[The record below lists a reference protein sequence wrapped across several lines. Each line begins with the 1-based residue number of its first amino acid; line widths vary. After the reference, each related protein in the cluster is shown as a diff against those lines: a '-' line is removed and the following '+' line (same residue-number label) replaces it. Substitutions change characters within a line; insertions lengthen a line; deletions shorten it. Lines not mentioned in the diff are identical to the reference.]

1 LGGYEAP
8 PTQISIT
15 NKNQALAL
23 PNQIFSHLKIMPK
36 KNSSPVALPARMD
49 LAIDSLSD
57 MRIVVLKFPFS
68 KEVQDFCRDIK
79 QVLRSNAKVYAPY
92 RQLNNAILACTSTL
106 TYGFESSIPIDDIPQ
121 RQALAVGKSMESIA
135 TPAQIYEL
143 IYIWAQNW
151 TTQFLNKQANKDE
164 VRSVCDRFLSA
175 IDKIP
180 SDWQWEYI
188 QPETLIKDINTQNG
202 LGYQAIPSL
211 LVSLL
216 HEQTCTISS
225 GAGEQTIVWRKVQG
239 DGSTKTGLH
248 LISQPFKATYYIDDN
263 DDEKEG
269 FFAYRLDFHLQTQ
282 AGRLNSSGHLKPWIF
297 VNLSCQRYA
306 HEPLVKNNYG
316 RDISILMGMNK
327 ARLDEY
333 PIDSTLVRL
342 TVENNAGKSWQ
353 EQLPDVLTAFK
364 ARPLVSPSDILN
376 DPIKFG
382 NLDYIDNWERDEYY
396 IVHAEGYGYRQE
408 SQKGRGHGHSI
419 KTGFSLKER
428 ADIINQI
435 IQLLDGIL
443 IPDRSMEC
451 DVPTPS
457 GKKLPLAMSDYE
469 SHRTSLNPS
478 EIKKHDRT
486 EEEKETYIKAK
497 QIIVAN
503 AIKPSFDR
511 KHTYILIIYQERHTR
526 ELVRQQLHKAF
537 LIKEG
542 DDFPA
547 HINVIDIFID
557 NSHLL
562 EKLTVSGLPS
572 TNKDFDKEID
582 KQHYLKR
589 KEWQAFIQEKIVHL
603 VNDKSNSDLFAIIE
617 IGTSNVKGVHPRQS
631 IRGAV
636 REACVLENINSQMLQ
651 TVKQKEKENSTDDAS
666 YTKATEGRVLNAVLD
681 LTLRQTGTLYGMPS
695 EIHKVAGISEEI
707 AQQLD
712 LIVFC
717 RVKKNNYIGNTPF
730 QYAVAV
736 RLSATGLVDV
746 LLPNREQ
753 WIPYSQAG
761 LAIGKLF
768 HQARKKDKNS
778 LDLVQMKGGQLVKFV
793 ADVLSQHLEYPT
805 IALIEADVWRNE
817 GSKGDRA
824 WFQLKNENLLA
835 QRDILNFSHV
845 PGHATYQRDD
855 CKLTNLLGII
865 RIRSGQETPQYVPN
879 RETWNEDKETSDFT
893 KLSGFIDKTVPELL
907 HYFSVG
913 RIPDTQKKTQHT
925 INNRELYKNDPGAA
939 NIAYKHQQMV
949 EMLPFFVRP
958 DFQTEDNLK
967 ALCRVPHLLRTSPA
981 FTRGNISRP
990 YPMHLGIESIE
1001 DLLCIL
1007 DLD

>member
-1 LGGYEAP
+1 
-8 PTQISIT
+8 
-15 NKNQALAL
+15 
-23 PNQIFSHLKIMPK
+23 M
-36 KNSSPVALPARMD
+36 LPARMD
-49 LAIDSLSD
+49 LAIDSFSD
-57 MRIVVLKFPFS
+57 MRIFVLNFPFA
-68 KEVQDFCRDIK
+68 KEVKIFCQDLE
-79 QVLRSNAKVYAPY
+79 QVLRKNKKISAPY

-106 TYGFESSIPIDDIPQ
+106 TYGFEYLTYIDYIP
-121 RQALAVGKSMESIA
+121 RYQALAIGKSTELIP
-135 TPAQIYEL
+135 TPVQIYEL

-151 TTQFLNKQANKDE
+151 TTQLLNKQANKDE
-164 VRSVCDRFLSA
+164 VQSVCDRFLAEISET
-175 IDKIP
+175 P
-180 SDWQWEYI
+180 PDWQWEDI
-188 QPETLIKDINTQNG
+188 QPEALIKDISTQNG

-216 HEQTCTISS
+216 HERDCTISS
-225 GAGEQTIVWRKVQG
+225 GNQAQTIVWRKVQG

-248 LISQPFKATYYIDDN
+248 LVSQPFRAAYIDDN
-263 DDEKEG
+263 DNEKEG
-269 FFAYRLDFHLQTQ
+269 YFAYRLDFYLHTH
-282 AGRLNSSGHLKPWIF
+282 AGRFNSYGHLKPWIF
-297 VNLSCQRYA
+297 TRVSCQRYA
-306 HEPLVKNNYG
+306 HEPLTDSNHG
-316 RDISILMGMNK
+316 RDISILIGMNK

-342 TVENNAGKSWQ
+342 TVKNNTSKSWQ
-353 EQLPDVLTAFK
+353 EQLPDLLNAFK
-364 ARPLVSPSDILN
+364 ARSLVTPQDILN
-376 DPIKFG
+376 APIEFG
-382 NLDYIDNWERDEYY
+382 NLDNIDNWNKDEYY
-396 IVHAEGYGYRQE
+396 IVHAEGYGYKQE
-408 SQKGRGHGHSI
+408 GKKGKGHGHAI

-428 ADIINQI
+428 ADIINKI

-457 GKKLPLAMSDYE
+457 GKKLPLAMSHYE
-469 SHRTSLNPS
+469 LHRTSLNPS
-478 EIKKHDRT
+478 EINKHAKT
-486 EEEKETYIKAK
+486 EEEKEIYIKAK
-497 QIIVAN
+497 QIIIAN
-503 AIKPSFDR
+503 AIKPSFAR
-511 KHTYILIIYQERHTR
+511 KHIYVFIIYRERYTR

-537 LIKEG
+537 LIPEG

-572 TNKDFDKEID
+572 INKDFDKEID
-582 KQHYLKR
+582 KQCYLKR

-603 VNDKSNSDLFAIIE
+603 VKDKSNSDLFAIIE

-631 IRGAV
+631 IYGAV
-636 REACVLENINSQMLQ
+636 REACILECINSQMLQ
-651 TVKQKEKENSTDDAS
+651 TVKPKAQAEAQENNKDDTAYS
-666 YTKATEGRVLNAVLD
+666 QATEGRVLNAVLD
-681 LTLRQTGTLYGMPS
+681 LTLRQTGALYGMPS
-695 EIHKVAGISEEI
+695 EIYRVAEISEDISQKLDVI
-707 AQQLD
+707 A
-712 LIVFC
+712 FS
-717 RVKKNNYIGNTPF
+717 RVKKNNDIGNNPF
-730 QYAVAV
+730 QYTVAV
-736 RLSATGLVDV
+736 RLSATGVVSV
-746 LLPNREQ
+746 LLPNQKQ
-753 WIPYSQAG
+753 WLPYSQAG
-761 LAIGKLF
+761 LAIGRLF
-768 HQARKKDKNS
+768 HQARKKDTDS
-778 LDLVQMKGGQLVKFV
+778 LKHVQMKGGQLVKFV
-793 ADVLSQHLEYPT
+793 ADVLSQHLEHPT
-805 IALIEADVWRNE
+805 IALIEAEVWRNE
-817 GSKGDRA
+817 GGKDDRA

-845 PGHATYQRDD
+845 PDHATYQRDD

-879 RETWNEDKETSDFT
+879 RENWHEDKETSDFT

-913 RIPDTQKKTQHT
+913 RIPDTQKKTQHK

-949 EMLPFFVRP
+949 EMSPFFVRS

-981 FTRGNISRP
+981 FTRGNISHP
-990 YPMHLGIESIE
+990 YPMYLGLKLIE